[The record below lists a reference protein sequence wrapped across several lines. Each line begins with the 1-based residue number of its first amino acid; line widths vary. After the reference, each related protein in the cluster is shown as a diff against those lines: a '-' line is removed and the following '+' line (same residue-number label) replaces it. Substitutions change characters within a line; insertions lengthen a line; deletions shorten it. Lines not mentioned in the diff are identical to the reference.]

1 MFELYA
7 DKNKLTLLE
16 RESVTSGSVN
26 VYLARFEFSE
36 DWEGLKRVAVFQASD
51 KTRNVLLGPGGTC
64 VIPWE
69 LLQRPEY
76 QLKAGVYGELDGE
89 IVLPTI
95 WENLGVILEG
105 VPTNGEGA
113 RPPTLELWEQELAKK
128 QDTLHG
134 ELTQLVGF
142 DAQGN
147 AVPVDA
153 GEAMQGP
160 PGPQG
165 PEGPQGPQGPQGEP
179 GAMGP
184 QGPAGVPGD
193 TGPAGPEGQQGPP
206 GPQGP
211 QGEEGP
217 VGPPGENGAT
227 YTPAVSDDGTLSWT
241 NDGGLPNPDPVNI
254 KGPPGEGGSQDL
266 TAGDGLSREGNTLN
280 VDNPNRGILSQT
292 EFDAL
297 PEEQKRS
304 GTYFVDDG
312 SSGGSSGSAWEV
324 YSTEETRIGT
334 WINGKPLYRKVIAAE
349 TGDKIAGS
357 TEETNPLRDVSTLNI
372 ETLCSMEMTALTYG
386 GQTWITPPATVNF
399 SRDYS
404 MTAFIDN
411 GILKERHTI
420 AQYNNCP
427 IYITI
432 VYTKTT
438 DKGGTA

>member
-1 MFELYA
+1 MNNVPFLAFGSEL
-7 DKNKLTLLE
+7 
-16 RESVTSGSVN
+16 
-26 VYLARFEFSE
+26 
-36 DWEGLKRVAVFQASD
+36 VA
-51 KTRNVLLGPGGTC
+51 
-64 VIPWE
+64 
-69 LLQRPEY
+69 
-76 QLKAGVYGELDGE
+76 
-89 IVLPTI
+89 
-95 WENLGVILEG
+95 
-105 VPTNGEGA
+105 
-113 RPPTLELWEQELAKK
+113 ELWEAVKNYV
-128 QDTLHG
+128 G
-134 ELTQLVGF
+134 EH
-142 DAQGN
+142 
-147 AVPVDA
+147 
-153 GEAMQGP
+153 
-160 PGPQG
+160 
-165 PEGPQGPQGPQGEP
+165 
-179 GAMGP
+179 
-184 QGPAGVPGD
+184 
-193 TGPAGPEGQQGPP
+193 
-206 GPQGP
+206 
-211 QGEEGP
+211 
-217 VGPPGENGAT
+217 
-227 YTPAVSDDGTLSWT
+227 
-241 NDGGLPNPDPVNI
+241 
-254 KGPPGEGGSQDL
+254 GGSAGQDL

-297 PEEQKRS
+297 SEEQKRS

-334 WINGKPLYRKVIAAE
+334 WIDGKPLYRKVIAAE

-357 TEETNPLRDVSTLNI
+357 TEETNPLHDVSTLNI

-432 VYTKTT
+432 TYTKTT